1 MKKLKM
7 ASFVIF
13 CISLAGEFAFL
24 VYTSQKRGQDRTG
37 DHN

>member
-13 CISLAGEFAFL
+13 CISLAASLLFGLHKSEKG
-24 VYTSQKRGQDRTG
+24 TGSDR
-37 DHN
+37 